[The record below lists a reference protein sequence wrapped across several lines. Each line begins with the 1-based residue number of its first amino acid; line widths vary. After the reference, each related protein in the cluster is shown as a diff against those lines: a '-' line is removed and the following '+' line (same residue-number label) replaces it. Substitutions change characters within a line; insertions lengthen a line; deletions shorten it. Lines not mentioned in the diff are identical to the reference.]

1 MGTPINV
8 VDGFCMAHDLNF
20 GKTGADWT
28 NMQSDAN
35 WNKLRPD
42 QQKQVQQYNQ
52 QLCDGVAKASI
63 PWWNTSEKTAAWE
76 IGVFFHSHVPK
87 GAQCH

>member
-1 MGTPINV
+1 MGTPINAI
-8 VDGFCMAHDLNF
+8 DALCMAHDLNF

-28 NMQSDAN
+28 NMQSEAN

-52 QLCDGVAKASI
+52 QLCDGVAKASV
-63 PWWNTSEKTAAWE
+63 PWWNASEGTAAWE